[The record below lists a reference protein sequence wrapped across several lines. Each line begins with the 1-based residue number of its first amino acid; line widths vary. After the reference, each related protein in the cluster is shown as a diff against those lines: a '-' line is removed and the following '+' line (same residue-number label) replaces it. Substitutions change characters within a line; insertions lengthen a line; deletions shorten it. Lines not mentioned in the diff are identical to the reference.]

1 MSGRAR
7 AAALFLAAGALLGGP
22 VPARGAEPA
31 PAALAALQLAPMPRT
46 PAPAFSLPD
55 LDGAKVSL
63 GAQRGRVVLLYF
75 WATWCPYCEKELPA
89 AIEQLAR
96 TYRERPLTVL
106 AVNIE
111 ERPDTVRAWARQH
124 KVTVPVLLD
133 ADGEVAADYRVTAT
147 PTAILIDGEG
157 RTLARAVGT
166 RPWAG
171 DQARPLWDALLGGP
185 GGSRPPP
192 SPR

>member
-1 MSGRAR
+1 M
-7 AAALFLAAGALLGGP
+7 
-22 VPARGAEPA
+22 
-31 PAALAALQLAPMPRT
+31 
-46 PAPAFSLPD
+46 PD

-63 GAQRGRVVLLYF
+63 GTQRGRVVLLYF
-75 WATWCPYCEKELPA
+75 WATWCPYCGKELPA

-96 TYRERPLTVL
+96 TYRERALSVL

-111 ERPDTVRAWARQH
+111 ERPETVRAWVRQH

-133 ADGEVAADYRVTAT
+133 ADAEVSAEYRVTAT

-166 RPWAG
+166 RPWTG
-171 DQARPLWDALLGGP
+171 DQARPLWDALLGAP
-185 GGSRPPP
+185 GGSRPQPN
-192 SPR
+192 PR